1 MANTKLINYT
11 ATFISVGLYVLILLF
26 VVKITGEDIKDI
38 KNFGYDIEKS
48 VIVNL
53 DSLPTSNKKV
63 TPKTTT
69 VKKPKIIKVSENIEK
84 ETKKDSRD
92 IVEKDA
98 KNLFSTM
105 KVDKKKANEVEE
117 KIKQEKTRASRLKKQ
132 SAKELFKSSS
142 IDKIKVKKELIK
154 MQKLLSNSSKKS
166 EIKGKYDDKFF
177 AKVSNIIMQ
186 KWNATIGTKD
196 GLKAT
201 VVLKIDKKGKLSYR
215 NLKSSFNN
223 IFDSKLKD
231 FLDSLS
237 NELLPK
243 YKNGDYIEAEFLFTD
258 REDSIE

>member
-11 ATFISVGLYVLILLF
+11 ATFVSVGLYILILLF
-26 VVKITGEDIKDI
+26 VIKISSEDIKKL

-53 DSLPTSNKKV
+53 NNLPEAKEEIVKK
-63 TPKTTT
+63 TEPT
-69 VKKPKIIKVSENIEK
+69 KKPKIIKISENIEK
-84 ETKKDSRD
+84 DTKKDSRD

-105 KVDKKKANEVEE
+105 KVDKKKANEVEQ
-117 KIKQEKTRASRLKKQ
+117 KIKQEKTRSSRLKKQ

-142 IDKIKVKKELIK
+142 LDKTKVKKELLKIQK
-154 MQKLLSNSSKKS
+154 MLSKSSKKTM
-166 EIKGKYDDKFF
+166 IQGKDDDKYF
-177 AKVSNIIMQ
+177 AKVSSIILQ
-186 KWNATIGTKD
+186 KWNATISTKD

-201 VVLKIDKKGKLSYR
+201 VILKIDKNGRLTYR
-215 NLKSSFNN
+215 NLKLSFNN

-237 NELLPK
+237 KDLLPK
-243 YKNGDYIEAEFLFTD
+243 YTGGNFIEAEFLFTD
-258 REDSIE
+258 REDSIR